1 MNNPNPLYG
10 ALGGD
15 FVGSIY
21 DLDSRERL
29 TMNLIVAA

>member
-1 MNNPNPLYG
+1 MKTINPLYG

-21 DLDSRERL
+21 ERL
-29 TMNLIVAA
+29 RFLVYSATT